1 MKLEIEETSK
11 EKSKKNH
18 KNKKEIIVLKNDKI
32 EKEKTSNFP
41 TKILKYLLYM
51 IFIITTVLIGKF
63 ILNKMNNTLEI
74 NIKEDKKISN
84 THIVESNKNHNE

>member
-1 MKLEIEETSK
+1 
-11 EKSKKNH
+11 
-18 KNKKEIIVLKNDKI
+18 
-32 EKEKTSNFP
+32 
-41 TKILKYLLYM
+41 M